1 MTARS
6 RIENGDGA
14 ILNEW
19 LPLQEQR
26 VVARACGA
34 ARLARGLR
42 ERTRALSSECGTG
55 GAHFQRP
62 LQVRLL
68 RQPAGRSRRRT
79 PDPGERA

>member
-6 RIENGDGA
+6 RIGRDDGA
-14 ILNEW
+14 ILNER
-19 LPLQEQR
+19 LP
-26 VVARACGA
+26 
-34 ARLARGLR
+34 LR
-42 ERTRALSSECGTG
+42 ERMRALSSQCGTG